1 MGPLISVV
9 TPVYNP
15 KQRDLEEC
23 IASVLAQTYSN
34 WELLLVD
41 DKSPDAN
48 ARKVMERA
56 AAIDDRIRVAYRAEN
71 GGIVAAS
78 NDGLAMA
85 TGEFVAL
92 LDNDDVLE
100 PDALA
105 EVVAK
110 FESDPLIDYVY
121 TDETLMTAD
130 GKIIERFF
138 KPDWSPERFRS
149 QMYVCHLSVIRRSL
163 MEEVG
168 GFRKGY
174 DGSQDY
180 DLILRVTEKAR
191 KVGHVRKLLY
201 HWRMAK
207 SSVANNADAK
217 PYAYD
222 AGQRAI
228 QSHCER
234 VGIRAEVQRL
244 EIYHGNYHVMR
255 ELRGAPTVSVLMPH
269 AGAVGNVYGLEREH
283 FAESVESLRSAS
295 TYAHIEYVESLVDF
309 RSRAVVLNELACKA
323 TGEYL
328 FFASEA
334 LEVDTP
340 EWCEE
345 LLRVAQEPGVGVVTA
360 MAYSAVERLL
370 HEGFILKPMYLEKSH
385 INLPKYLRGQ
395 RALLETLH
403 EVSAVDATCAVVRRE
418 LFNEVGGFDETL
430 AAPWDMVDFSLRLRE
445 KGLRN
450 VVNPRA
456 AFYEYSE
463 TEDAVEEFRFRV
475 PRAFRDKWA
484 AVFNDD
490 PYRAPAP
497 RRWHPDTERPFW
509 RAQRLRDYA
518 K

>member
-1 MGPLISVV
+1 MIPLISVV

-15 KQRDLEEC
+15 KKRDLEEC

-41 DKSPDAN
+41 DKSPDAG

-56 AAIDDRIRVAYRAEN
+56 TAIDPRIRVAYRAEN

-85 TGEFVAL
+85 RGEFVAL

-105 EVVAK
+105 EVAAE
-110 FESDPLIDYVY
+110 FARDGEIDYVY

-130 GKIIERFF
+130 GEIIERFF

-191 KVGHVRKLLY
+191 KIGHVRKLLY

-207 SSVANNADAK
+207 SSVANNASAK

-222 AGQRAI
+222 AGLRAI
-228 QSHCER
+228 ESHCER
-234 VGIRAEVQRL
+234 VGIKAAVTRL
-244 EIYHGNYHVMR
+244 EKYPGNYHVVR
-255 ELRGAPTVSVLMPH
+255 ELQGTPTVSVLMPH
-269 AGAVGNVYGLEREH
+269 CGVSSNIYGLIREH
-283 FAESVESLRSAS
+283 FVESVSNLRGKS
-295 TYAHIEYVESLVDF
+295 TYQNIEYVASPLDA
-309 RSRAVVLNELACKA
+309 RSRAVVLNELAHKA
-323 TGEYL
+323 SGDYL

-334 LEVDTP
+334 LEIDTP
-340 EWCEE
+340 SWCEE
-345 LLRVAQEPGVGVVTA
+345 LLQLAQEPDVGVVTG
-360 MAYSAVERLL
+360 MAYSAVERMV
-370 HEGFILKPMYLEKSH
+370 HTGFILKPRYLERSH
-385 INLPKYLRGQ
+385 VNLPKYIRGQ
-395 RALLETLH
+395 RALLETIH
-403 EVSAVDATCAVVRRE
+403 EVSAVDAMCAMVSRE
-418 LFNEVGGFDETL
+418 LFLEVGGFDETL
-430 AAPWDMVDFSLRLRE
+430 DAPWDMVDLSLKLRA

-450 VVNPRA
+450 LVNPRA
-456 AFYEYSE
+456 SFYEYSHE
-463 TEDAVEEFRFRV
+463 GDAIERFRWRA
-475 PRAFRDKWA
+475 PRDVREKWLD
-484 AVFNDD
+484 VFTND
-490 PYRAPAP
+490 PYRANTP
-497 RRWHPDTERPFW
+497 RRWHPDTERPLW
-509 RAQRLRDYA
+509 RAQRLRDFR

>member
-1 MGPLISVV
+1 M
-9 TPVYNP
+9 YNP

-191 KVGHVRKLLY
+191 RVGHVRKLLY
-201 HWRMAK
+201 HWRMATG
-207 SSVANNADAK
+207 SVSNDAFAK

-222 AGQRAI
+222 AAVLALQD
-228 QSHCER
+228 HCER
-234 VGIRAEVQRL
+234 VGIRGEVQRL
-244 EIYHGNYHVMR
+244 EKYPGNYHVVR

-269 AGAVGNVYGLEREH
+269 VGAVGNVYGLVREH

-295 TYAHIEYVESLVDF
+295 TYAHIEYVESPIDT
-309 RSRAVVLNELACKA
+309 RSRAVVLNELARKA

-334 LEVDTP
+334 LEVETP

-345 LLRVAQEPGVGVVTA
+345 LLRLAQEPDVGVVTA
-360 MAYSAVERLL
+360 MAYSSAECLM
-370 HEGFILKPMYLEKSH
+370 HEGFILRCSYLQRSH
-385 INLPKYLRGQ
+385 ANIAKYNRGQ
-395 RALLETLH
+395 RAILETMH
-403 EVSAVDATCAVVRRE
+403 EISAVDATCAMVSRE
-418 LFNEVGGFDETL
+418 LFNEVGGLDESL

-445 KGLRN
+445 KGLHN

-456 AFYEYSE
+456 VFYEYSVPGGIAE
-463 TEDAVEEFRFRV
+463 RLRLRV
-475 PRAFRDKWA
+475 PRAFREKWA
-484 AVFNDD
+484 AVFQDD
-490 PYRAPAP
+490 PYRAHGPLKQ
-497 RRWHPDTERPFW
+497 HPDTERPFW

>member
-1 MGPLISVV
+1 M
-9 TPVYNP
+9 YNP

-56 AAIDDRIRVAYRAEN
+56 AAIDNRIRVAYRAEN

-121 TDETLMTAD
+121 TDETVMTAN
-130 GKIIERFF
+130 GKIVEHFY

-163 MEEVG
+163 MEEMG

-201 HWRMAK
+201 HWRMTAH
-207 SSVANNADAK
+207 SVANNASAK

-222 AGQRAI
+222 AGVRAI
-228 QSHCER
+228 ESHCER
-234 VGIRAEVQRL
+234 VGIDAEVKTL
-244 EIYHGNYHVMR
+244 KKYPGNYHVVR
-255 ELRGAPTVSVLMPH
+255 TLRSTPTVSVLMPH
-269 AGAVGNVYGLEREH
+269 VGIVGNVYGLERQH
-283 FAESVESLRSAS
+283 FAESVENLRSAS
-295 TYAHIEYVESLVDF
+295 TYKHIEYVESPLSVG
-309 RSRAVVLNELACKA
+309 SRAVMLNELARKS

-345 LLRVAQEPGVGVVTA
+345 LLRVAQEPDVGAVTA
-360 MAYSAVERLL
+360 MAYSAAERLL
-370 HEGFILKPMYLEKSH
+370 HGGFIMMGNYL
-385 INLPKYLRGQ
+385 Q
-395 RALLETLH
+395 RAHANIAKYKCGPRAVLETLY
-403 EVSAVDATCAVVRRE
+403 EISAVDATCAMVSRD
-418 LFNEVGGFDETL
+418 LFNEVGGFDESL

-456 AFYEYSE
+456 TFYEYSE
-463 TEDAVEEFRFRV
+463 PGGIVERLRLRA
-475 PRAFRDKWA
+475 PRAFREKWA
-484 AVFNDD
+484 AVFADD
-490 PYRAPAP
+490 PYRAPEP

-509 RAQRLRDYA
+509 RAQRLRDYS